1 MKINDMIL
9 LPVNL
14 WKGFAS
20 AVSVE
25 YFFQI
30 FPQNSRGKQTKGL
43 RSNSVRSSLE
53 VQKVIENIM
62 VSKIDK

>member
-25 YFFQI
+25 YFLKTQ
-30 FPQNSRGKQTKGL
+30 KG
-43 RSNSVRSSLE
+43 SKPKAYAVISL
-53 VQKVIENIM
+53 ING
-62 VSKIDK
+62 SH